1 MADIIPIETNKPHV
15 VSEVICV
22 KCLKRWI
29 CVRPESVLLIDLECP
44 NCGQGYVINTG
55 QEIMEAR

>member
-55 QEIMEAR
+55 QGIMEAR

>member
-1 MADIIPIETNKPHV
+1 MTKVVNIEENQPHK

-29 CVRPESVLLIDLECP
+29 CVRPKVCKLKDLECP
-44 NCGQGYVINTG
+44 NCGPGYVIETG
-55 QEIMEAR
+55 EELENE